1 MAEQNVNAVTLLAHL
16 TEIVEERNTL
26 RRQQADLAEQL
37 SRYQQV
43 TAQVTG
49 EVADL
54 LAVLRE
60 VGCPALEA
68 PPARIVPAA
77 TALIRRQ
84 QERLAEL
91 AAERERLTPPAG
103 ESIPV

>member
-43 TAQVTG
+43 SAQVTG

-54 LAVLRE
+54 LTVLRA

-68 PPARIVPAA
+68 PQARIVPAA
-77 TALIRRQ
+77 TVWIRQQ

-91 AAERERLTPPAG
+91 AARLEGIPPPG
-103 ESIPV
+103 ESSQV